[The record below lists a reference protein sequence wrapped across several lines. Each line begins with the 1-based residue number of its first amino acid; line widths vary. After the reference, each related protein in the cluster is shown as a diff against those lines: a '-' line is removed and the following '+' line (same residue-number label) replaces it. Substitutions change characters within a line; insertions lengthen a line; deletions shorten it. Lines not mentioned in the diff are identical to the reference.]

1 MIKLMSCYDRGV
13 FVKIEFESLCE
24 AQQKLNDANV

>member
-1 MIKLMSCYDRGV
+1 MVYYDKGV
-13 FVKIEFESLCE
+13 FVKIDFVSLCE